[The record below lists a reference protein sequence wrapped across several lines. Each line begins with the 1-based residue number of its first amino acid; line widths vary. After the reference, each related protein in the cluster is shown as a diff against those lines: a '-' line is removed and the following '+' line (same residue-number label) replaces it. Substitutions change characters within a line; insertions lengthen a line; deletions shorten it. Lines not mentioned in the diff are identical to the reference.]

1 MIITVVH
8 SGVIKAGSP
17 EHDALRY
24 QLPLKINEWLKKK
37 GYPAEE
43 ILVHF
48 EKASALN
55 RTEYNFVITA
65 EFSKSVKRRK
75 FIKNFLPVIGD
86 FGMNRVLLIAKQ
98 QKVVAARKVSPSK
111 EC

>member
-17 EHDALRY
+17 EHDKLRY

-37 GYPAEE
+37 GHPEEE

-65 EFSKSVKRRK
+65 ELLKPVKGRK
-75 FIKNFLPVIGD
+75 FIKNFLPVISD
-86 FGMNRVLLIAKQ
+86 MDMNRVLLIAKR
-98 QKVVAARKVSPSK
+98 QKMVAARKVSPSK